1 VTETSTPTQKPR
13 LRLPSRLAAPS
24 RDVPVTVI
32 QPAKSW
38 PRVDYR
44 ELWRYH
50 ELLGVFIWRDLKV
63 RYKQTVIGVGWAIF
77 QPLFTAVVYSLI
89 FGRFAHFSAEG
100 LPYPIFVFAGILAMQ
115 YFSAALNVSSGSLS
129 ANIPL
134 LTKVYFPRL
143 LLPLA
148 GVLIPLVDFVLG
160 SCVLVGMMFW
170 FHTFPTAMHAV
181 LAPLFILLALVA
193 ALGAGLILAA
203 LTARFRDVPYA
214 IPAFMQVLPLLSGVM
229 FAINSV
235 PAKWQWLLSINPI
248 TTVVTGWRW
257 CLLHGSP
264 PQLGQALLGAS
275 VAVLMLV
282 AGLAYFR
289 RTEPRVADTI

>member
-1 VTETSTPTQKPR
+1 M
-13 LRLPSRLAAPS
+13 APA

-44 ELWRYH
+44 ELWRYR
-50 ELLGVFIWRDLKV
+50 ELLLVFIWRDLKV

-89 FGRFAHFSAEG
+89 FGRFAKFPSEG
-100 LPYPIFVFAGILAMQ
+100 LPYPIFAFAGILAMQ

-129 ANIPL
+129 ANVPL
-134 LTKVYFPRL
+134 LSKVFFPRL
-143 LLPLA
+143 LLPFA
-148 GVLIPLVDFVLG
+148 GVLVPFVDFMLG
-160 SCVLVGMMFW
+160 SFVLAGMMLW
-170 FHTFPTAMHAV
+170 FHTFPTAHVV
-181 LAPLFILLALVA
+181 LAPLFILLALVS

-214 IPAFMQVLPLLSGVM
+214 IPAFMQVLPFLSAVP
-229 FAINSV
+229 FALNQA
-235 PAKWQWLLSINPI
+235 PTKWQWLLSINPI
-248 TTVVTGWRW
+248 TTVVAGWRW
-257 CLLHGSP
+257 CVLHGSP
-264 PQLGQALLGAS
+264 PVLGQSLLGAS

-282 AGLAYFR
+282 VGLAYFR